1 MQPPCLRA
9 DAMLGGGCA
18 AARWCSA
25 ISFNRAAGG
34 IAMHNDTAG
43 ACHIA
48 DLVMSIAKPLYIG
61 TFEIALPGV
70 LQCRASVTMLYCQ
83 PV

>member
-1 MQPPCLRA
+1 
-9 DAMLGGGCA
+9 
-18 AARWCSA
+18 
-25 ISFNRAAGG
+25 
-34 IAMHNDTAG
+34 MHNDTAG